1 MSRAKKSNRPPLEQV
16 SAPIQPETAHY
27 TTKSGIRKAVRIIPR
42 NVHQEEYLDYL
53 LDPKKMIVISHGPA
67 GTGKSVMAM
76 LAGIKALSE
85 KKVDKLILCRPAIGV
100 DEEDH
105 GFLPGDINE
114 KMEPWTRPLFD
125 VLYEYYGGKDVQQML
140 ENKVIE
146 MAPLMYMRGRNLRNC
161 FVVLDEAQNCSLSQ
175 IKTVFTRI
183 CEGTKI
189 IVTGDNSQSD
199 RRSNE
204 NGLLNFKRLVD
215 AYAVK
220 NAPEYIASVEFEHK
234 DIERHPV
241 VSEVLKI
248 FGDY

>member
-1 MSRAKKSNRPPLEQV
+1 MSRSKKTTPFQSETSVSTRPEQ
-16 SAPIQPETAHY
+16 ATF

-42 NVHQEEYLDYL
+42 NERQEEYLEYL

-67 GTGKSVMAM
+67 GTGKSLLAM

-85 KKVDKLILCRPAIGV
+85 KKVDNLILCRPAIGV

-105 GFLPGDINE
+105 GFLPGDIND

-125 VLYEYYGGKDVQQML
+125 VLYEYYSGKDIQQML
-140 ENKVIE
+140 DNRVIE
-146 MAPLMYMRGRNLRNC
+146 MAPLMYMRGRNLKNC
-161 FVVLDEAQNCSLSQ
+161 WLVLDEAQNCSLSQ
-175 IKTVFTRI
+175 IKTTFTRI
-183 CEGTKI
+183 CENTKI
-189 IVTGDNSQSD
+189 VVTGDNSQSD
-199 RRSNE
+199 RRGTE
-204 NGLLNFKRLVD
+204 NGLLNFKRLVEEYSKI
-215 AYAVK
+215 AK
-220 NAPEYIASVEFEHK
+220 PEYIASVEFSHK